1 MTKNLALLEHVSL
14 SGVETINLNY
24 QEISEILGLQLP
36 KTAQNL
42 RGFWGNSNNR
52 RRVQNQLGLSSNYTC
67 KVKLKE
73 RIVIF
78 QKKVET

>member
-1 MTKNLALLEHVSL
+1 MTKNPPLIEHVSL

-24 QEISEILGLQLP
+24 QEITDLLGLQLP

-42 RGFWGNSNNR
+42 RGFWGKSNNR
-52 RRVQNQLGLSSNYTC
+52 KRVQNQLGLSSRYTC

-78 QKKVET
+78 QKKR

>member
-1 MTKNLALLEHVSL
+1 MTRNLVLLEHASV

-24 QEISEILGLQLP
+24 QEISNILGLELP

-42 RGFWGNSNNR
+42 RGFWRKSNNR
-52 RRVQNQLGLSSNYTC
+52 RRVQNQLGLSSRYTC
-67 KVKLKE
+67 EVKLKE

-78 QKKVET
+78 QKKR

>member
-1 MTKNLALLEHVSL
+1 MTKNQPLLEHVSL

-24 QEISEILGLQLP
+24 QEITDLLGLQLP
-36 KTAQNL
+36 KTATNL
-42 RGFWGNSNNR
+42 RGFWNNSYNR
-52 RRVQNQLGLSSNYTC
+52 RRVQNQLGLSSRYTC

-78 QKKVET
+78 QKKR

>member
-1 MTKNLALLEHVSL
+1 MARNLALLEHVSV

-24 QEISEILGLQLP
+24 QEISDILGLQLP

-42 RGFWGNSNNR
+42 RGFWGKSNNR
-52 RRVQNQLGLSSNYTC
+52 RRVQNQLGLSSKYTC
-67 KVKLKE
+67 RVNLKE

-78 QKKVET
+78 QKKR